1 MLRPAGEP
9 AAARRGV
16 GVGRGPL
23 CVTPLTDERSAH
35 RAKQEEVHHGRHHCA
50 PELERVV
57 DVLEGSTVSGR
68 FGSRQEFEVASFA
81 LQVHQGPSPGNR
93 TAASGVACG
102 G

>member
-68 FGSRQEFEVASFA
+68 FGESTVSTRE
-81 LQVHQGPSPGNR
+81 GRGCPGG
-93 TAASGVACG
+93 AHL
-102 G
+102 